1 MNAIEM
7 RDGSAFLRYASE
19 LHYADIA
26 ELIEGLAKE
35 TDRHFVIKILPA
47 DVLSDV
53 VPELPD
59 RLIEEALTSLS
70 TSRQRELL
78 NETTDDDRVDILQD
92 VSAATREKLLQLLNQ
107 EDERLTRHL
116 LSYSEDTAG
125 GRMTTQIGVVPV
137 TFTVR
142 EAIDKLRKRQ
152 EETET
157 LSRIFVV
164 DPEKRPVGKMR
175 LRDLTFS
182 SLDTPV
188 RDLMQPVEHSILA
201 TADQET
207 AANMLR
213 KYDLVILPVIDE
225 FGHLRG
231 AITYDDA
238 MEILSEESTEDLE
251 KMSGISGEQSEDSYL
266 MTAIRTHF
274 KRRFGWLAVLGVLA
288 IASGYVMMRFESVL
302 TSAFLLSLFL
312 PMVVAS
318 GGNTGG
324 QAATMVI
331 RAMSL
336 GELEPGNALKVA
348 LKELKLGAL
357 MGLVLGGL
365 TILFCILLLPL
376 FANLPSGISFPAF
389 GFAVG
394 LSIAVQIATSTLIGA
409 LLPLGARAIQLDPAV
424 VASPAIT
431 TLVDVSG
438 MVIYFTVAKVCL
450 NL

>member
-1 MNAIEM
+1 MPASTLTLQDTLVAAAQA
-7 RDGSAFLRYASE
+7 RDGSAFLRASQD

-26 ELIEGLAKE
+26 DTIENLQSQA
-35 TDRHFVIKILPA
+35 DRTFAIKILPSE
-47 DVLSDV
+47 VLSDV
-53 VPELPD
+53 IPELPD
-59 RLIEEALTSLS
+59 RLIEAAIASLS
-70 TSRQRELL
+70 TSQQRELL
-78 NETTDDDRVDILQD
+78 EETTDDDRVDILQD
-92 VSAATREKLLQLLNQ
+92 VSAATREKLLQLLSR
-107 EDERLTRHL
+107 EDESLTRHL
-116 LSYSEDTAG
+116 LAYGEDTAG
-125 GRMTTQIGVVPV
+125 GRMTTQIGVVPD
-137 TFTVR
+137 TLSVR
-142 EAIDKLRKRQ
+142 EAIDKLRKKQ

-157 LSRIFVV
+157 LSRIFIV
-164 DPEKRPVGKMR
+164 DKERRPVGKMR
-175 LRDLTFS
+175 L
-182 SLDTPV
+182 

-213 KYDLVILPVIDE
+213 KYDLVILPVVDE

-251 KMSGISGEQSEDSYL
+251 KMSGISGEQSEDTYL
-266 MTAIRTHF
+266 MTALGTHF
-274 KRRFGWLAVLGVLA
+274 KRRFGWLAVLAILA
-288 IASGYVMMRFESVL
+288 IASGYVMIRFEGVL

-336 GELEPGNALKVA
+336 GELEPGNALRVA
-348 LKELKLGAL
+348 TKELKLGAL
-357 MGLVLGGL
+357 MGVALGGI
-365 TILFCILLLPL
+365 TALFCVLLLPL
-376 FANLPSGISFPAF
+376 FADLPGGISFLAF
-389 GFAVG
+389 GAAVG
-394 LSIAVQIATSTLIGA
+394 FSIALQIATSTLTGA
-409 LLPLGARAIQLDPAV
+409 LLPLGARAIDLDPAV

-438 MVIYFTVAKVCL
+438 MVIYFTMAKVL
-450 NL
+450 LGL